1 MGRCRR
7 GGGGWKPKSLHT
19 SGLRSNI
26 QVESRTRFG
35 LDMNLISFDTLP
47 PACPPAHPLTYPPT
61 PKKAKW
67 PTKDGQTKVST
78 LTGLWGCTC
87 TLFTFHALRGLFLFL
102 GGTGF
107 AKGRVRFCRPACWL
121 LQAEVLCQA
130 TATDHGFPS
139 NYIIP
144 RIQRDTG
151 PKSRDSEREWV
162 EPCEYIE

>member
-1 MGRCRR
+1 MGRSRQ
-7 GGGGWKPKSLHT
+7 GGGLEAQVFTYKWASKQHTGGKPNTLWP
-19 SGLRSNI
+19 R
-26 QVESRTRFG
+26 QF
-35 LDMNLISFDTLP
+35 LISFDTLP

-61 PKKAKW
+61 PKKAK
-67 PTKDGQTKVST
+67 KANKNGQTKVST

-102 GGTGF
+102 GGTGL

-144 RIQRDTG
+144 RIQRLDTG